1 MVRAGFPVFAELV
14 IFLEEKEM
22 AIVNF
27 PNRRDA
33 VFISRFTPWYHG
45 NHIKGRV
52 SGEIILEYL
61 KQNDLF
67 NDCAGVRELGQIEQ
81 EGIYFF
87 RERFQG
93 NVVFGLR
100 DIIEDAEKDCWAPC
114 LLEFGG
120 IVVRRFFL
128 LKAPW
133 FENYVALRIATN
145 TRPRIIARGEYA
157 EDNLLFFTGKVS

>member
-1 MVRAGFPVFAELV
+1 MQTGFPVFAERV

-27 PNRRDA
+27 PKRRDA

-45 NHIKGRV
+45 NYIKGRV

-67 NDCAGVRELGQIEQ
+67 SGCAGVRELGLIEQ

-100 DIIEDAEKDCWAPC
+100 DITEDAAGDCWAPC

-120 IVVRRFFL
+120 SVVRRFFL
-128 LKAPW
+128 LKAHW
-133 FENYVALRIATN
+133 FENYVVLRIATN
-145 TRPRIIARGEYA
+145 TRTRTISRGEYA
-157 EDNLLFFTGKVS
+157 DDNLLFFTGKVS